1 MSILTFIQN
10 ICIMYSSEAF
20 GRLFWVDDEL
30 EFKSCPQ
37 FIDGT
42 GDFEQED
49 YVSDWSD
56 LEGVNIGLLFD
67 IYKVELL
74 NKINHGGSLALND
87 KPYSWVIDKKLS
99 YKPVV
104 ENGELR
110 DIEYNNFAHEIT
122 KEQLNEIKS
131 NLL

>member
-1 MSILTFIQN
+1 
-10 ICIMYSSEAF
+10 MYSSEAF

-49 YVSDWSD
+49 YVSEWSD

-87 KPYSWVIDKKLS
+87 KAYSWVIDKKLS

-122 KEQLNEIKS
+122 KEQLNEIKGS
-131 NLL
+131 LL

>member
-1 MSILTFIQN
+1 
-10 ICIMYSSEAF
+10 MYSSEHF

-37 FIDGT
+37 FTDGT

-74 NKINHGGSLALND
+74 NKNIFVMAKLKMITING
-87 KPYSWVIDKKLS
+87 YM
-99 YKPVV
+99 
-104 ENGELR
+104 
-110 DIEYNNFAHEIT
+110 
-122 KEQLNEIKS
+122 
-131 NLL
+131 

>member
-1 MSILTFIQN
+1 
-10 ICIMYSSEAF
+10 MYSSEAF

-42 GDFEQED
+42 GDFEQDD
-49 YVSDWSD
+49 YVSDWTD

-67 IYKVELL
+67 IYKVEIL
-74 NKINHGGSLALND
+74 NKINHGGSILHKD
-87 KPYSWVIDKKLS
+87 
-99 YKPVV
+99 
-104 ENGELR
+104 
-110 DIEYNNFAHEIT
+110 FAHEIT
-122 KEQLNEIKS
+122 NKRLKEIKG

>member
-1 MSILTFIQN
+1 
-10 ICIMYSSEAF
+10 MYSSEAF

-30 EFKSCPQ
+30 EFMSCPMFQ
-37 FIDGT
+37 DGT

-87 KPYSWVIDKKLS
+87 KGYSWVIDKKLS
-99 YKPVV
+99 YKPVT
-104 ENGELR
+104 ENGKLK
-110 DIEYNNFAHEIT
+110 DIKFNTFDDFANEVT
-122 KEQLNEIKS
+122 KKQLNEIKG

>member
-1 MSILTFIQN
+1 
-10 ICIMYSSEAF
+10 MYSSEHF

-30 EFKSCPQ
+30 EFMSCPMFQ
-37 FIDGT
+37 DGT

-56 LEGVNIGLLFD
+56 LEGVNVGLLFD

-110 DIEYNNFAHEIT
+110 DIEYNNFSEEIT
-122 KEQLNEIKS
+122 KEQLNEIKG